1 MNTNKSKKLQKKKKG
16 KIKKTGQLQLLIMIK
31 YVIQGTR
38 NLFIEKNNKIIYLKM
53 LVKFLKC

>member
-1 MNTNKSKKLQKKKKG
+1 MNTNKAKKLQKKKKG

>member
-1 MNTNKSKKLQKKKKG
+1 MNTNKAKKLQKKKKG

-53 LVKFLKC
+53 LVKFRKC